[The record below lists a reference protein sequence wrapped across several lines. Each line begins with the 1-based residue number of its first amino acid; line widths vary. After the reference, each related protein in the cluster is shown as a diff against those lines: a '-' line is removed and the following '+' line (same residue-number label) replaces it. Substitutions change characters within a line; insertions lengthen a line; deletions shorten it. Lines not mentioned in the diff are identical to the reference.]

1 MAAKKTTDTDL
12 QFIYHTQPRGGISF
26 KDDFYIRFGDG
37 YRATIHVIAT
47 PTIMTEFWMMDITST
62 ENVIATFDSMI
73 DTEVPYKKEVS
84 DSIEELQ
91 VRKKKATVTEQDDLD
106 DEINILRMLNSSMK
120 SQGEQIK
127 KCSIRMYVTQPTVDS
142 LEKQVNDIL
151 KKIES
156 EGYVGTVLLG
166 EQKEEWQSLFL
177 PLNEQRRLRNRREG
191 MDIQAEALGLGFAH
205 NQTSLSD
212 EMGFYYGFTRT
223 GGTVYWDMF
232 TKTAKRL
239 YYNLFLAGDM
249 GSGKST
255 VLKKLLRD
263 NASKGNYIRGFDKS
277 GEFYDIVKEYG
288 GVSIPLDGSAGV
300 LNMFQ
305 VYPLVSKQLT
315 EDSHEVDIRGSFSQH
330 ISMLGIL
337 FQILNKKAD
346 SELVSVFTDIVWDF
360 YIDYGIWREDESID
374 ITDLSNEEYPTV
386 GDFYNYL
393 EKITPT
399 IDEDLIAY
407 LQKIKI
413 TVKPLTK
420 QFSRIFNGKTSV
432 PDLGDQQIVFF
443 DIAGISSQSAE
454 HFDCQLFLALNNIM
468 GNVNRIGKEQKMM
481 YDRNQKNWW
490 DIIRCLII
498 VDECHN
504 MLNIEKAYAAK
515 WFVTLM
521 SEARKL
527 FIGLALATQ
536 RVERMF
542 PNADNAQ
549 DKDTVEAANKLREIF
564 GLTQYKILL
573 KQDIT
578 SINFLRKIFGDVFT
592 ETEYNMIPQFQTSKE
607 IGGSQGILS
616 ISGDQNL
623 QMTFQV
629 TDEELAL
636 FNGGA

>member
-12 QFIYHTQPRGGISF
+12 QFIYNTQPRGGISF

-37 YRATIHVIAT
+37 YRSTIHLIAT
-47 PTIMTEFWMMDITST
+47 PTIMTEFWMMDITAT
-62 ENVIATFDSMI
+62 ENVITTIDTMI

-127 KCSIRMYVTQPTVDS
+127 KCLIRMYVTQPTIDS

-337 FQILNKKAD
+337 FQILNKKAE

-360 YIDYGIWREDESID
+360 YIDYEIWREDESID

-399 IDEDLIAY
+399 IDEDLLAY
-407 LQKIKI
+407 
-413 TVKPLTK
+413 
-420 QFSRIFNGKTSV
+420 
-432 PDLGDQQIVFF
+432 
-443 DIAGISSQSAE
+443 
-454 HFDCQLFLALNNIM
+454 
-468 GNVNRIGKEQKMM
+468 
-481 YDRNQKNWW
+481 
-490 DIIRCLII
+490 
-498 VDECHN
+498 
-504 MLNIEKAYAAK
+504 
-515 WFVTLM
+515 
-521 SEARKL
+521 
-527 FIGLALATQ
+527 
-536 RVERMF
+536 
-542 PNADNAQ
+542 
-549 DKDTVEAANKLREIF
+549 
-564 GLTQYKILL
+564 
-573 KQDIT
+573 
-578 SINFLRKIFGDVFT
+578 
-592 ETEYNMIPQFQTSKE
+592 
-607 IGGSQGILS
+607 
-616 ISGDQNL
+616 
-623 QMTFQV
+623 
-629 TDEELAL
+629 
-636 FNGGA
+636 

>member
-1 MAAKKTTDTDL
+1 
-12 QFIYHTQPRGGISF
+12 
-26 KDDFYIRFGDG
+26 
-37 YRATIHVIAT
+37 
-47 PTIMTEFWMMDITST
+47 MTEFWMMDITAT
-62 ENVIATFDSMI
+62 ENVITTIDTMI
-73 DTEVPYKKEVS
+73 DTDVPYKKEVS

-127 KCSIRMYVTQPTVDS
+127 KCLIRMYVTQPTIDS

-151 KKIES
+151 KNIES

-305 VYPLVSKQLT
+305 VYPLVSQQLT

-360 YIDYGIWREDESID
+360 YIDYGIWQEDESID

-399 IDEDLIAY
+399 IDEDLVAY

-413 TVKPLTK
+413 TIKPLTK